1 MRPVILLALF
11 AGSTPLLLGAQQRP
25 ARPAAGQ
32 SCQFRVEHI
41 GRAGHQAVVGAD
53 TNYYGGGGVV
63 ITCVGTSV
71 RMASDSV
78 AFYGRGRNTLIEF
91 IGGVKYRD
99 TTVTMDADRG
109 TYYRAGERWEARGNV
124 VRGATDGRAPQESE
138 EGRSAERSM
147 RAFFRSMKST
157 NASRA
162 IKSVTTD
169 EPHLP
174 GAVLATDNPLVG
186 VLVEQSE
193 RRLIAVQ
200 SITAGTILFRIE
212 GFESRTPSKYSV
224 QIGRD
229 RHLDQRGARD
239 ATDRVR
245 RFYWRY
251 MNHGC
256 EPTTRIVDREVVAL
270 RDIAPLEA
278 VSFDYNT
285 TEYDMAEPFQCRCG
299 APSCVGLVRGARHL
313 TAARRAQIAHLLPDY
328 LK

>member
-1 MRPVILLALF
+1 MPKRSNAVRALK
-11 AGSTPLLLGAQQRP
+11 P
-25 ARPAAGQ
+25 
-32 SCQFRVEHI
+32 
-41 GRAGHQAVVGAD
+41 
-53 TNYYGGGGVV
+53 
-63 ITCVGTSV
+63 
-71 RMASDSV
+71 
-78 AFYGRGRNTLIEF
+78 
-91 IGGVKYRD
+91 
-99 TTVTMDADRG
+99 
-109 TYYRAGERWEARGNV
+109 
-124 VRGATDGRAPQESE
+124 
-138 EGRSAERSM
+138 
-147 RAFFRSMKST
+147 
-157 NASRA
+157 
-162 IKSVTTD
+162 VTTD

-174 GAVLATDNPLVG
+174 GTVLRTDHPMLG

-193 RRLIAVQ
+193 RHLVATIA
-200 SITAGTILFRIE
+200 IPAGTRLFRIE
-212 GFESRTPSKYSV
+212 GFETKVPSRYSV

-229 RHLDQRGARD
+229 LHIDQRGARD

>member
-1 MRPVILLALF
+1 
-11 AGSTPLLLGAQQRP
+11 
-25 ARPAAGQ
+25 
-32 SCQFRVEHI
+32 
-41 GRAGHQAVVGAD
+41 
-53 TNYYGGGGVV
+53 
-63 ITCVGTSV
+63 
-71 RMASDSV
+71 
-78 AFYGRGRNTLIEF
+78 
-91 IGGVKYRD
+91 
-99 TTVTMDADRG
+99 
-109 TYYRAGERWEARGNV
+109 
-124 VRGATDGRAPQESE
+124 
-138 EGRSAERSM
+138 M

-251 MNHGC
+251 MNHAC
-256 EPTTRIVDREVVAL
+256 EPTTRIVDCEVIAL
-270 RDIAPLEA
+270 RDIAYGDS
-278 VSFDYNT
+278 VTFDYNT
-285 TEYDMAEPFQCRCG
+285 TEDDLAEPFRCHCG
-299 APSCVGLVRGARHL
+299 ARGCVGVVRGARHL
-313 TAARRAQIAHLLPDY
+313 TPEQRERVAHLLPDY
-328 LK
+328 LR